1 MYKGL
6 MTLMIMIISSSYFRV
21 PLPGFMGGVTIKLK
35 PVAKAPEY
43 MQVTF
48 RDATLEACDNC
59 KAMMKHANIVYNDW
73 YHQSMFARTFYLLN
87 DPNLLRGLQR
97 TVIAT
102 EPRAK

>member
-1 MYKGL
+1 
-6 MTLMIMIISSSYFRV
+6 
-21 PLPGFMGGVTIKLK
+21 MGGVTIKLK

-59 KAMMKHANIVYNDW
+59 KAMMKHANIVYNDC